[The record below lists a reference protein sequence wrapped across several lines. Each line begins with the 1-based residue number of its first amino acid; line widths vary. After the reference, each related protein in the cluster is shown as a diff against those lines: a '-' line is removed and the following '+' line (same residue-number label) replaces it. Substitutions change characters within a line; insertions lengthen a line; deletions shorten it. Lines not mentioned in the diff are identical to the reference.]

1 MEEVVPPH
9 KIFMDGVFP
18 SQKIFI
24 LNIIEVNR
32 HKVVI
37 STMDG
42 VEVQLPLVWRG
53 HTFPILPQDHR
64 EQGFHEGTLM
74 TMKQLGIVVR
84 RALGLPGVTP
94 LGVSVRILYGDTT
107 LGVHQ
112 PLATIM
118 DKQSQ
123 EFQRANVR
131 CHFCHLE
138 LSVPS
143 WPSEC
148 LPGPFA
154 SCYFCEDKPSWHH
167 GWCCP
172 HNPDSHRYR
181 GRSHTTRYRA
191 SMTATHTRELVM
203 RGLM

>member
-1 MEEVVPPH
+1 
-9 KIFMDGVFP
+9 MDGA
-18 SQKIFI
+18 
-24 LNIIEVNR
+24 
-32 HKVVI
+32 
-37 STMDG
+37 
-42 VEVQLPLVWRG
+42 EVQLPLVWRG
-53 HTFPILPQDHR
+53 VRGLDSNVFHPFNLDEESEGR
-64 EQGFHEGTLM
+64 NDNLEQRRHEGTFM
-74 TMKQLGIVVR
+74 TMKQLGILVR

-94 LGVSVRILYGDTT
+94 LGVSVRILQGNTV

-112 PLATIM
+112 PLATLM
-118 DKQSQ
+118 DQRSQ

-138 LSVPS
+138 LSVS
-143 WPSEC
+143 TWQSEC
-148 LPGPFA
+148 LSGPFA

-181 GRSHTTRYRA
+181 GRAHTTRYRD
-191 SMTATHTRELVM
+191 SMTATHARERGM